1 MEIRVPKPLVREL
14 RAKLRDYPE
23 INYVDKK
30 EESRDK
36 DLARCLWE
44 AMEDLNLIPPV
55 FNDDYSFTNLPRK
68 AVRIILDLAVVR
80 VLNEVSIWM
89 IRQDFKYIAG
99 DVQVDIY
106 SRWRSYQQ
114 LIPILSGEVKAAAQ
128 GFKFS
133 ENTERAWGANLTEMY
148 DSWRGLENADW
159 FVINV

>member
-1 MEIRVPKPLVREL
+1 MEMRVPKPLVREL

-23 INYVDKK
+23 VNYIDKK

-55 FNDDYSFTNLPRK
+55 FDDEYSFESLPKR
-68 AVRIILDLAVVR
+68 AVRIILDLALVR

-99 DVQVDIY
+99 DVQVDLY

-114 LIPILSGEVKAAAQ
+114 LIPQLSAEAKATAQ
-128 GFKFS
+128 GFKFK
-133 ENTERAWGANLTEMY
+133 ENTDRAWGASLTEMY
-148 DSWRGLENADW
+148 SGWRGLSDADW
-159 FVINV
+159 YTVNV